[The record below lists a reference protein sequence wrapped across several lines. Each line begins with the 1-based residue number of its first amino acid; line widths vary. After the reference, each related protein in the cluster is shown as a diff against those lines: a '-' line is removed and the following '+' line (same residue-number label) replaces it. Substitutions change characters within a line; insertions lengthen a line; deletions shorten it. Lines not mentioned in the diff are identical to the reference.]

1 MRIRP
6 QLEHPAQGIASA
18 FLRAI
23 AEDDAVAVFERL
35 SQRTRGLLEGLHAA
49 RSGGV
54 LASDRDVAAVVA
66 PLRAS
71 VVATL
76 GGVER
81 IGRFG
86 VSGARVVDRHTAY
99 VLLLPDVEKEGLLR
113 PEDWRPAH
121 LLAFVQE
128 SSARGGPGG
137 AEWVVDLE
145 RTAALSADAELPDP
159 LGSVA

>member
-1 MRIRP
+1 MKIKAE
-6 QLEHPAQGIASA
+6 LEHPAQQVASA

-23 AEDDAVAVFERL
+23 LEDDAPAVFERL
-35 SQRTRGLLEGLHAA
+35 SQRTRGFLEGLHAA
-49 RSGGV
+49 RSGAALPSG
-54 LASDRDVAAVVA
+54 DVVEVVG

-71 VVATL
+71 VVAAL

-99 VLLLPDVEKEGLLR
+99 VLLLPDVEKEGLVT
-113 PEDWRPAH
+113 EEQWRPAH

-128 SSARGGPGG
+128 SR
-137 AEWVVDLE
+137 EWVVDLD
-145 RTAALSADAELPDP
+145 RTSALSADAELPDP
-159 LGSVA
+159 LGTIS

>member
-1 MRIRP
+1 MKIEP
-6 QLEHPAQGIASA
+6 ELEHPAQGIASA

-23 AEDDAVAVFERL
+23 VDDDAAAVFERL

-49 RSGGV
+49 RSGGALV
-54 LASDRDVAAVVA
+54 AERDVAAVVA
-66 PLRAS
+66 PLRTS
-71 VVATL
+71 VVAAL

-99 VLLLPDVEKEGLLR
+99 VLLLADVEKEGLLT
-113 PEDWRPAH
+113 EDDWRPAH
-121 LLAFVQE
+121 LLAFVHE
-128 SSARGGPGG
+128 ARD
-137 AEWVVDLE
+137 WVVDLE

-159 LGSVA
+159 LGSAR

>member
-1 MRIRP
+1 MKIRAE
-6 QLEHPAQGIASA
+6 LEHPAQQVASA

-23 AEDDAVAVFERL
+23 LEDDAPAVFERL
-35 SQRTRGLLEGLHAA
+35 SQRTRGFLEGLHAA
-49 RSGGV
+49 RSG
-54 LASDRDVAAVVA
+54 A
-66 PLRAS
+66 PLLPGGDVVEVVGPLRSS
-71 VVATL
+71 VVAAL

-99 VLLLPDVEKEGLLR
+99 VLLLPDVEKEGLVT
-113 PEDWRPAH
+113 EEQWRPAH

-128 SSARGGPGG
+128 SR
-137 AEWVVDLE
+137 EWMVDLD

-159 LGSVA
+159 LGTIS